1 MLLIKHIF
9 FITETSFGR
18 NSVIS
23 TWPDNLPFLG
33 SRLSSLRLVFR
44 SSRSRH
50 IFFRSSRSRNIF
62 FRFGLSR
69 TLRLRDEVSLLQLF
83 SEIERRVEGQGNEL
97 RRIGFRQTDRI
108 VVIVAAVGVVRIG
121 FVLILLGKN

>member
-23 TWPDNLPFLG
+23 TWPDNLSFLG

-50 IFFRSSRSRNIF
+50 IF

-121 FVLILLGKN
+121 FVLIFLGKN